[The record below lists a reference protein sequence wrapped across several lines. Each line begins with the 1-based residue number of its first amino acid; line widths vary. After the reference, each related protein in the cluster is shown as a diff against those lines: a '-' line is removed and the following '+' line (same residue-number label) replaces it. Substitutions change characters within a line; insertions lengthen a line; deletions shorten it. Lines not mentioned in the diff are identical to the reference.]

1 MKRKEQN
8 KCQNTENMYIR
19 WHKTKGKRRDY
30 NVCQVCGSTV
40 KPEGHHMIQYLY
52 GGAANDE
59 NIITLC
65 QKCHKQVHRGNID
78 IMKF

>member
-1 MKRKEQN
+1 MSKYREYVHTLAQN
-8 KCQNTENMYIR
+8 E
-19 WHKTKGKRRDY
+19 GKRRDY
-30 NVCQVCGSTV
+30 NVCQVCGSAV